1 MTDRS
6 TGPDS
11 RVRML
16 LDAARRI
23 VGITGNPPRVVEVP
37 AARPARAD
45 EDLSLL
51 EVLPMVLSGDP
62 GTAEAAEARI
72 RDELGMLSPRALV
85 AADEKIRRT
94 YSWIGYGPYSYA
106 VVPAGVS
113 RMRGADVLGLA
124 SMHPNGHVREAAAH
138 ELDGVDTGGELAY
151 LLVRLN
157 DWVER
162 VRRRARV
169 AVQRRLTPEYAPHL
183 VRNLWLAERLAA
195 CGRDDHAPLLAEIR
209 AFLRGAARVA
219 LSDGTGSSDLWVR
232 RTCYAML
239 LDPPS
244 ADVPEI
250 VRRALADQDNLTRLR
265 GLRRAEALLA
275 PAQLGEA
282 LPSLLADPFAPVR
295 REALRLWIEHA
306 PESAEDA
313 LRMALLDRHPS
324 LRDMARRELRA
335 RGIGGFAEVYRA
347 ALYRVP
353 AAALA
358 GLGETGSAD
367 DAPYVEPF
375 LSAGSAGVRR
385 AAVMTMAQLA
395 PEPAVPHFVRA
406 LADENRGVSK
416 AARIA
421 LAPRAGRVG
430 SAALWEL
437 VTEGG
442 AEHVRRN
449 ALLLIAALGKW
460 ESIGWLLRACALEE
474 DGVTRDAAALVRRWK
489 DRFNRSGVQPAGDQL
504 DRAKQA
510 LEAAAPKLRHGLAP
524 ELRFLMKDF

>member
-1 MTDRS
+1 MSDRS

-23 VGITGNPPRVVEVP
+23 LGGAGEPPRVAEAPPP
-37 AARPARAD
+37 ADRELTLP
-45 EDLSLL
+45 
-51 EVLPMVLSGDP
+51 EVLPLVLSPDP
-62 GTAEAAEARI
+62 AVAEEAAARI
-72 RDELGMLSPRALV
+72 RRELGGLDPRALV
-85 AADEKIRRT
+85 AADEKLRGS
-94 YSWIGYGPYSYA
+94 YFWIGQGA
-106 VVPAGVS
+106 PAGYVVKPADVS
-113 RMRGADVLGLA
+113 RMRGHDVLGLA
-124 SMHPNGHVREAAAH
+124 SMHPNGYVREAAVR
-138 ELDGVDTGGELAY
+138 ELDAVGTGGELPY
-151 LLVRLN
+151 LMVRLN
-157 DWVER
+157 DWVEP
-162 VRRRARV
+162 VRRRAQL

-183 VRNLWLAERLAA
+183 VRNLWLAERLES
-195 CGRDDHAPLLAEIR
+195 CGRDDHAPLLSGIR
-209 AFLRGAARVA
+209 AFLRGRGRAALA
-219 LSDGTGSSDLWVR
+219 EGTGSPDRWLR

-244 ADVPEI
+244 SDAMEI
-250 VRRALADQDNLTRLR
+250 VSRALGDADNITRLR
-265 GLRRAEALLA
+265 GLGRAEAMMGWAQLRNTLPPLLDDPYA
-275 PAQLGEA
+275 PA
-282 LPSLLADPFAPVR
+282 R

-313 LRMALLDRHPS
+313 LRAALLDRHPS

-335 RGIGGFAEVYRA
+335 RGIGGYADVYRA
-347 ALYRVP
+347 ALAGMP
-353 AAALA
+353 ATALA

-367 DAPYVEPF
+367 DAPLVEPF
-375 LSAGSAGVRR
+375 LSAGSAGVRG
-385 AAVMTMAQLA
+385 AAVIALAQLA
-395 PEPAVPHFVRA
+395 PEPSVPHFVHA

-430 SAALWEL
+430 SAALWGL

-460 ESIGWLLRACALEE
+460 ESIGWLLRASTLDDKELA
-474 DGVTRDAAALVRRWK
+474 RDAAGLVRRWK
-489 DRFNRSGVQPAGDQL
+489 DRFNRSGAQPAGDQL

-510 LEAAAPKLRHGLAP
+510 LEAAAPALRTGLAQ
-524 ELRFLMKDF
+524 ELRFLMKGY